1 MIVLARLG
9 RILWSKQPSRPKR
22 VFLSWF
28 AESSSGP
35 AQPSKAQVDGG
46 ATPCASPPLPS
57 PAALSLPSWIPGS
70 SSRVYMAVR
79 RPWPSYHYWLLDA
92 SQQARMGAACQS
104 PEPGTL
110 LPSLPGMCSAR
121 RPPPL
126 CDNATATASSST
138 ARHVC
143 HAACSRRVHSDC
155 WSTFLEPLTRTHVAC
170 GRRCHHTTHVLHTV
184 HGQHVLNII
193 RTLFQI
199 YKFFLYRI
207 MHVKIYQVSLDLY
220 NKTNSAYFYTE
231 RNGSWSSEISPC
243 FG

>member
-1 MIVLARLG
+1 VV
-9 RILWSKQPSRPKR
+9 QPSHPRPKWTAEPRR
-22 VFLSWF
+22 VLL
-28 AESSSGP
+28 
-35 AQPSKAQVDGG
+35 
-46 ATPCASPPLPS
+46 LPS
-57 PAALSLPSWIPGS
+57 PAPLQPASLSLSLSLTAPSWIPGS

-79 RPWPSYHYWLLDA
+79 PWPSYHYWMLDA

-104 PEPGTL
+104 PEPCTL
-110 LPSLPGMCSAR
+110 LPSLPGMCSA
-121 RPPPL
+121 PPL
-126 CDNATATASSST
+126 CDNATATATASSST